1 MSAFVLLA
9 SPWWVNLLFLVPGL
23 PFCLSKKKIIIAKK
37 RLVVAAL
44 FGIAFGFVEAAAVV
58 YLRAATGLLPGST
71 AKVVVALPENL
82 LKIEC
87 SREVA
92 TLVMLSGISWLSG
105 QNAHERIA
113 AFLWTFAFWDFF
125 YYVWLRVTIGWPGS
139 LLDTDVLFLIP
150 RPWIAQV
157 WFPLLISFL
166 TALAAW
172 FHSSK
177 MGSVGRSSPVLKK
190 A

>member
-1 MSAFVLLA
+1 MSAFVPLA
-9 SPWWVNLLFLVPGL
+9 SPWWVNLFILVPVL
-23 PFCLSKKKIIIAKK
+23 PFFLSKKRIPKK
-37 RLVVAAL
+37 RLLVAAL

-58 YLRAATGLLPGST
+58 YLRAATGLLPGPT
-71 AKVVVALPENL
+71 AKVIVAAPANL

-87 SREVA
+87 SREAA
-92 TLVMLSGISWLSG
+92 TLAMLCGISWLFG
-105 QNAHERIA
+105 HGAYERVA

-157 WFPLLISFL
+157 WFPMLISFL
-166 TALAAW
+166 TALAVW

-177 MGSVGRSSPVLKK
+177 MGPLDRNSPGLKK